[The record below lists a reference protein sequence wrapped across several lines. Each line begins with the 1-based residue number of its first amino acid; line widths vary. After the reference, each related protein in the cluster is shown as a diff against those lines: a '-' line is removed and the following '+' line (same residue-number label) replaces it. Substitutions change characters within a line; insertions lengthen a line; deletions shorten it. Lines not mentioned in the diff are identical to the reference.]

1 MPIYDEYQIVINEG
15 QRRVIMRAL
24 TNALDHELDMVT
36 GGTIID
42 VLDTIV
48 DLTDLGSDRGGTL
61 PVTLFHE
68 RPHA

>member
-1 MPIYDEYQIVINEG
+1 MEK
-15 QRRVIMRAL
+15 IMSRTIEREL
-24 TNALDHELDMVT
+24 TETGCKELLDHELDMVT

-48 DLTDLGSDRGGTL
+48 DFTDLGSDRGGTL